1 MNYSREARCLL
12 DHAAYTVE
20 RIISCY
26 KQRFGNLFDD
36 QNRFDV
42 SVNLDEGDC
51 VLFDVV
57 CHLNCNVWRS
67 PSSKKSKEDAWERH
81 FSLFI
86 KIFNRY
92 QEIEILEPITDD
104 GITERFLSIVRY
116 GIKYFNLIN
125 VGSLKFWPNILRLK
139 DENLQWR

>member
-12 DHAAYTVE
+12 DYAAYIVE

-26 KQRFGNLFDD
+26 EERYGNLFDD

-42 SVNLDEGDC
+42 RVSSDEGDRA
-51 VLFDVV
+51 LFDVV

-67 PSSKKSKEDAWERH
+67 PSSKKSKQHACERH
-81 FSLFI
+81 FSSLV

-92 QEIEILEPITDD
+92 QEIEILEPITED
-104 GITERFLSIVRY
+104 GFIERFLSIVRY
-116 GIKYFNLIN
+116 G
-125 VGSLKFWPNILRLK
+125 
-139 DENLQWR
+139 